1 MKELLSYTKKYRKES
16 ILAPFFKALE
26 VLFSLLIP
34 IMVSNIIDN
43 IKTASDKKNIFL
55 QFLIMLLLS
64 LLGFITAI
72 TAQYFAAKAASGF
85 AGDLRFALFKKINTF
100 SYLDLDKF
108 QENTLITRIIS
119 DVDTVQTGY
128 NMFLRLLLRS
138 PLVVLGAVVMTYFID
153 THSGNIILL
162 TIPVLFITV
171 FIITKISLPLI
182 TKSRKKLD
190 TLTTITK
197 EHFYGARVIR
207 AFNAENSEEKIFN
220 TKNQELTELLNL
232 IGKISSALNPL
243 TFGIINIA
251 TIILIK
257 YGGISVS
264 NGAITQG
271 NVVAIY
277 NYMAQMAIELIKLAS
292 LIITINKSFSC
303 SSRIAEIL
311 KITPSVQY
319 PYISKSSNINADI
332 ILEFKNVSFSY
343 SESKSSILENISFN
357 IKKGQKLGIIG
368 GTGAG
373 KSTLINLISHFY
385 DVKSGKIIIN
395 GNDIKSYS
403 KNDLNKFISI
413 VPQNAVLFE
422 GTIKDNIIF
431 GNENADKT
439 TINTA
444 ILISQSEEFIKTKP
458 DGLNSIVE
466 QDGRN
471 FSGGQKQRLC
481 IARALAKKPE
491 ILILDDSSSALD
503 TATNLKIH
511 NALNKISKSL
521 VLIIA
526 SQRITDVMDCNM
538 ILVLDDGKTVGYGT
552 HNELLKKCK
561 IYKEIYLSQKPIEV
575 HDE

>member
-1 MKELLSYTKKYRKES
+1 MKELLSYTKKYKKES

-292 LIITINKSFSC
+292 LIITINKAFSC

-373 KSTLINLISHFY
+373 KSTLINLISRFY

-403 KNDLNKFISI
+403 KNDLNKLISI

-444 ILISQSEEFIKTKP
+444 ISISQSEEFIKTKP

-491 ILILDDSSSALD
+491 ILILDDSSSAID

-521 VLIIA
+521 VLIIV

-552 HNELLKKCK
+552 HNELLKECK
-561 IYKEIYLSQKPIEV
+561 IYNEIYLSQKPIEV